1 MATNNVVND
10 GTRTLH
16 SIAIFQG
23 TSTPT
28 YQLLT
33 NGQILIGSTGLD
45 PVAATL
51 SAGTGISISNGA
63 GTVTINSSG
72 AGFTWNDVTGTSAT
86 LAVNNGYVANNAGL
100 VTLTLPA
107 TAVLGD
113 TIKIQGKGAGGWSIA
128 QNANQAIHVGNVVS
142 TTGVAGSVAS
152 SNLWDAIEIVCVT
165 AGASTIWATSHAV
178 GNLTIV

>member
-10 GTRTLH
+10 GTRTAH

-23 TSTPT
+23 TSTPS
-28 YQLLT
+28 YQVLT
-33 NGQILIGSTGLD
+33 NGQLLIGNTGND
-45 PVAATL
+45 PAAATL
-51 SAGTGISISNGA
+51 TAGSGVAISNAA
-63 GTVTINSSG
+63 GSITISASG
-72 AGFTWNDVTGTSAT
+72 GGLTWNDVTGTSAT
-86 LAVNNGYVANNAGL
+86 LAVSNGYVADNAGL

-113 TIKIQGKGAGGWSIA
+113 TIKIVGKGSGGWSIA

-142 TTGVAGSVAS
+142 TTGVGGSVAS
-152 SNLWDAIEIVCVT
+152 SNQYDCITLVCIT
-165 AGASTIWATSHAV
+165 AGASTIWTADSAV